1 MHPITLHILEDGNC
15 AAIYTDALDLYQL
28 GALEVRRVSSVEF
41 DPAQQGWRVTFPD
54 GFCLTERFRRR
65 EDALAAEVAFVEAH
79 FAQILRFFLVVP
91 EFVPRIPPPPA
102 SPQDLDAYLRR
113 RFPAHDEDWV
123 EGGPEADAL
132 AKALEE
138 AMSMEK
144 HWTADSPG
152 GPT

>member
-1 MHPITLHILEDGNC
+1 VLAGLWGFYLIRAELQTARELGEQLLRLAQSAGRP
-15 AAIYTDALDLYQL
+15 ALL
-28 GALEVRRVSSVEF
+28 
-41 DPAQQGWRVTFPD
+41 
-54 GFCLTERFRRR
+54 
-65 EDALAAEVAFVEAH
+65 VEAH